1 MYSVTK
7 EIHFCYGHRLLGH
20 EGKCRHLHGHNARAI
35 IRLES
40 ESLDRLGLVM
50 DFKEIGDYVKSWI
63 DAEIDHNMLLYKE
76 DPLLPLL
83 RGAGERVYEMDANPS
98 AENIARLVIEYV
110 EHGGFPVVEVA
121 IVETASAVASYRRT
135 RNPDPPIGFLEL

>member
-20 EGKCRHLHGHNARAI
+20 EGKCRHLHGHNARAM

-50 DFKEIGDYVKSWI
+50 DFKEIGDYVKSWL

-76 DPLLPLL
+76 DPILPLL
-83 RGAGERVYEMDANPS
+83 RGAGERVYVMDANPS
-98 AENIARLVIEYV
+98 AENIARLVFEQV
-110 EHGGFPVVEVA
+110 ERGGFPVVEVA
-121 IVETASAVASYRRT
+121 IVETDSAVASYRRS
-135 RNPDPPIGFLEL
+135 

>member
-1 MYSVTK
+1 MARMYSVTK
-7 EIHFCYGHRLLGH
+7 EVHFCYGHRLLGH
-20 EGKCRHLHGHNARAI
+20 EGKCRHLHGHNARAM

-50 DFKEIGDYVKSWI
+50 DFKEIGDYVKSWL

-76 DPLLPLL
+76 DPILPLL
-83 RGAGERVYEMDANPS
+83 RGAGERVYVMDTNPS
-98 AENIARLVIEYV
+98 AENIARLVFEYV
-110 EHGGFPVVEVA
+110 ERGGFPVVEVA

-135 RNPDPPIGFLEL
+135 

>member
-1 MYSVTK
+1 MARMYSVTK

-20 EGKCRHLHGHNARAI
+20 EGKCRHLHGHNARAM

-50 DFKEIGDYVKSWI
+50 DFKEIGDYVKSWL

-76 DPLLPLL
+76 DPILPLL
-83 RGAGERVYEMDANPS
+83 RGAGERVYVMDANPS
-98 AENIARLVIEYV
+98 AENIARLVFEYV
-110 EHGGFPVVEVA
+110 ERGGFPVVEVA

-135 RNPDPPIGFLEL
+135 

>member
-7 EIHFCYGHRLLGH
+7 EVHFCYGHRLLGH
-20 EGKCRHLHGHNARAI
+20 EGKCRHLHGHNARAM

-50 DFKEIGDYVKSWI
+50 DFKEIGDYVKSWL

-76 DPLLPLL
+76 DPILPLL
-83 RGAGERVYEMDANPS
+83 RGAGERVYVMDANPS
-98 AENIARLVIEYV
+98 AENIARLVFEQV
-110 EHGGFPVVEVA
+110 ERGGFPVVEVA
-121 IVETASAVASYRRT
+121 IVETDSAVASYRR
-135 RNPDPPIGFLEL
+135 P